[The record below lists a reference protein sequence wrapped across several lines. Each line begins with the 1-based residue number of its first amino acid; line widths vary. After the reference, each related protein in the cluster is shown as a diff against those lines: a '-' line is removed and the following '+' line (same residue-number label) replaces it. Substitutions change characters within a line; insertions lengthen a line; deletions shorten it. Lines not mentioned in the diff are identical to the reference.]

1 MLTNQRLQ
9 QLVPSQGVE
18 HQSLPSS
25 FLLALLKKIIF
36 PTSVSI
42 FRRLLSHDS
51 PVHSSR
57 CSWSSITVLLQNL
70 QLRSFFHDLLQLAFT
85 PLIAL
90 ALYLIII
97 LEKVSPI
104 LSKYVIWWESS
115 EILSATFFE
124 ASIISLVL
132 TDINSWIALLICL
145 LDNELFIISGIMLG
159 ICWWGNLCILSVV
172 KFLVNLNHSW
182 SKMIMQELKELLKRQ
197 TYYRWNMDCLPI
209 IVIKFL

>member
-1 MLTNQRLQ
+1 MNQRLQ
-9 QLVPSQGVE
+9 QLAPSQGVE

-51 PVHSSR
+51 PVQTSR

-132 TDINSWIALLICL
+132 ADINSCITFLEALASL
-145 LDNELFIISGIMLG
+145 LVSFSVTHSLT
-159 ICWWGNLCILSVV
+159 ILPEQRSWES
-172 KFLVNLNHSW
+172 KQFLPPTEH
-182 SKMIMQELKELLKRQ
+182 
-197 TYYRWNMDCLPI
+197 
-209 IVIKFL
+209 